1 MTKVMTAVMTTVRQ
15 HRAGL
20 RIGAALVGAA
30 ILATGCSGSPSAAG
44 DGGEITVLCGAT
56 EEWCEANTSAFTE
69 ATGIGANYVRL
80 SSGEAAARLEAGKDA
95 PEFDVWHGGPADG
108 YTAAADRGLLEP
120 YTSPAAAAVR
130 PEYKAADGSWT
141 GIYVGVL
148 GFCSNK
154 TVLAKLGVPAPT
166 SWQELLDPRLAKNVS
181 VAHPSTSGTGFTA
194 LWTQVALAGGDQA
207 KGLDYMMSLRPNIL
221 QFTRSG
227 VGPLQQV
234 SRGEIATGIV
244 FSHDC
249 VKSQEEGIDDLEVS
263 FPREGTG
270 YEVGG
275 VAVVKNARNPQG
287 AKAYVDWSLSKQAQE
302 IGPTVG
308 SYQLPTNPEAAVSD
322 KSAHLDQL
330 TLVDYDIAK
339 AGAAK
344 SDLVKKFDADISA
357 PPAE

>member
-1 MTKVMTAVMTTVRQ
+1 MTNGKQ

-20 RIGAALVGAA
+20 RISAVLVGAA
-30 ILATGCSGSPSAAG
+30 ILATACSGSPSSSG

-69 ATGIGANYVRL
+69 ATGIGANFVRL
-80 SSGEAAARLEAGKDA
+80 SSGEAAARLEAGKAA

-108 YTAAADRGLLEP
+108 FVAASERGLLEP

-130 PEYKAADGSWT
+130 PEWKAADGSWT
-141 GIYVGVL
+141 GVYVGVL

-154 TVLAKLGVPAPT
+154 AVLDRLGVAAPT
-166 SWQELLDPRLAKNVS
+166 AWQDLLDPRLAKNVS

-194 LWTQVALAGGDQA
+194 LWTQVELAGGDQTG
-207 KGLDYMMSLRPNIL
+207 GLNYMMSLRPSIL

-249 VKSQEEGIDDLEVS
+249 VKSREEGIDNLEVS

-275 VAVVKNARNPQG
+275 VAVVKNARNLDG
-287 AKAYVDWSLSKQAQE
+287 AKAYLDWSLSKQAQE

-308 SYQLPTNPEAAVSD
+308 SYQVPTNPEAAVSD
-322 KSAHLDQL
+322 KSARLDQL
-330 TLVDYDIAK
+330 KLVEYDIAA
-339 AGAAK
+339 AGTAK
-344 SDLVKKFDADISA
+344 SGLVKKFDAEVSA

>member
-1 MTKVMTAVMTTVRQ
+1 MTNRKQ
-15 HRAGL
+15 HGAGL
-20 RIGAALVGAA
+20 RMGAALIGAA
-30 ILATGCSGSPSAAG
+30 ILAAGCGGSPSSTA

-56 EEWCEANTSAFTE
+56 EEWCEANTAAFTD
-69 ATGIGANYVRL
+69 ATGISASFVRL
-80 SSGEAAARLEAGKDA
+80 SSGEAAARLEAGKAA

-108 YTAAADRGLLEP
+108 FVAAAERGLLEP
-120 YTSPAAAAVR
+120 YTPPAAAVVR
-130 PEYKAADGSWT
+130 PEWKATDGSWT
-141 GIYVGVL
+141 GVYVGVL

-154 TVLAKLGVPAPT
+154 TVLERLGVPAPT
-166 SWQELLDPRLAKNVS
+166 SWQELLGPQLAKNVS

-194 LWTQVALAGGDQA
+194 LWTQVELAGGDQA
-207 KGLDYMMSLRPNIL
+207 AGLDYMMSLRPNIL

-227 VGPLQQV
+227 VGPLQQAG
-234 SRGEIATGIV
+234 RGEIATGIV

-249 VKSQEEGIDDLEVS
+249 IKSQEEGMTDLEVT

-275 VAVVKNARNPQG
+275 VAVVKNARNLNG
-287 AKAYVDWSLSKQAQE
+287 AKAYLDWSLSKQAQE

-308 SYQLPTNPEAAVSD
+308 SYQVPTNPEATVSD
-322 KSAHLDQL
+322 KSARLDQL
-330 TLVDYDIAK
+330 KLVDYDITA

-344 SDLVKKFDADISA
+344 SDLVKQFDAEVSA

>member
-1 MTKVMTAVMTTVRQ
+1 MTNVKQ

-20 RIGAALVGAA
+20 KIGAALVGAA
-30 ILATGCSGSPSAAG
+30 ILAAGCSGSPSSDG
-44 DGGEITVLCGAT
+44 GGGEITVLCGAT

-69 ATGIGANYVRL
+69 ATGIGANFVRL
-80 SSGEAAARLEAGKDA
+80 SSGEAAARLDAGKGS

-108 YTAAADRGLLEP
+108 FVAAAGRGLLEP
-120 YTSPAAAAVR
+120 YTSPAAAVVR
-130 PEYKAADGSWT
+130 PEWKAADGSWT
-141 GIYVGVL
+141 GVYVGIL

-154 TVLAKLGVPAPT
+154 TVLGKLGVPAPT
-166 SWQELLDPRLAKNVS
+166 SWQELLDQRLAKNVS

-194 LWTQVALAGGDQA
+194 LWTQVELAGGDQTG
-207 KGLDYMMSLRPNIL
+207 GLNYMMSLRPSIL

-249 VKSQEEGIDDLEVS
+249 VKSQEEGIDNLEVS

-275 VAVVKNARNPQG
+275 VAVVKKARNPEG
-287 AKAYVDWSLSKQAQE
+287 AKAYVDWSLSKEAQE

-308 SYQLPTNPEAAVSD
+308 SYQLPTNPEATVSE
-322 KSAHLDQL
+322 KSARVDQL
-330 TLVDYDIAK
+330 KLVDYDIAT

>member
-1 MTKVMTAVMTTVRQ
+1 MTKVKQ

-20 RIGAALVGAA
+20 TIGAALVGAA
-30 ILATGCSGSPSAAG
+30 ILAAGCSGSPSSAG
-44 DGGEITVLCGAT
+44 GGGEITVLCGAT

-69 ATGIGANYVRL
+69 ATGIDANFVRL
-80 SSGEAAARLEAGKDA
+80 SSGEAAARLEAGKA
-95 PEFDVWHGGPADG
+95 SPEFDVWHGGPADG
-108 YTAAADRGLLEP
+108 FVAAAERGLLEP
-120 YTSPAAAAVR
+120 HTSPAAAAVR
-130 PEYKAADGSWT
+130 PEWKAADGSWT
-141 GIYVGVL
+141 GVYVGVL

-154 TVLAKLGVPAPT
+154 TVLDRLGIPAPT
-166 SWQELLDPRLAKNVS
+166 SWQELLDPRLTKNVS

-194 LWTQVALAGGDQA
+194 LWTQVALAGGDQTA
-207 KGLDYMMSLRPNIL
+207 GLDYMMSLRPNIL

-227 VGPLQQV
+227 VGPLQQAG
-234 SRGEIATGIV
+234 RGEIATGIV

-249 VKSQEEGIDDLEVS
+249 VKSQEEGLTDLEVS
-263 FPREGTG
+263 FPSEGTG

-275 VAVVKNARNPQG
+275 VAVVKNARNLAG
-287 AKAYVDWSLSKQAQE
+287 AKAYLDWSLSKQAQE
-302 IGPTVG
+302 IGQTVG

-330 TLVDYDIAK
+330 KLVDYDIAT

-344 SDLVKKFDADISA
+344 SDLVKKFDAEVSA